1 MEIPAHDITA
11 FLLAKLREVI
21 DPAAGAWLVGGV
33 VRDQLAGQP
42 CHDIDLIFPEDP
54 RKIARLAADELEGKF
69 FTLDE
74 TRGIYR
80 VLLEHE
86 GQSYMLDMARFQAP
100 SLEDDLKARDFTI
113 NAMAVKLHEPGNG
126 MDPLHGRQDLK
137 DNILRTCSDDTFTND
152 PVRVIRA
159 ARMSLGFNLRLAPG
173 MSGQIRAAS
182 PLLDRVSA
190 ERKRDELL
198 KLLDGPKPASGLRLL
213 DAFDVLPRMFPELM
227 ALKGMEQSLP
237 HTMDGWEHTLA
248 VVSNLDRVLDLF
260 LEPSKLLND
269 GGNLMLGLTAGKLG
283 KFRDGIQAHYRNLLN
298 PFRTRKSLNLLAAL
312 LHDVAKPQTRAVDPN
327 GRSHFY
333 RHEVIGADMVRA
345 IVSSMA
351 FSEAE
356 VNMLA
361 LMTANHMKPRYFSD
375 LKPLPDRRNVYRY
388 FKMAGEAGV
397 DTCFLSLA
405 DSLAKTNLMPQQDVW
420 SQELDK
426 VAVYLKGWFD
436 ERDNWIAPER
446 LVNGNDLMQIF
457 HLQPGPALG
466 DILDQVNE
474 ARAAGEINSRDEA
487 LELIRKVIARADG
500 ESQDGKTD

>member
-1 MEIPAHDITA
+1 MEIPARDITA
-11 FLLAKLREVI
+11 SLLAKIREVI
-21 DPAAGAWLVGGV
+21 DPAACAWLVGGV
-33 VRDQLAGQP
+33 VRDQLAGRP
-42 CHDIDLIFPEDP
+42 CHDIDLIFPDDP
-54 RKIARLAADELEGKF
+54 RKIARHTADALGGNF

-80 VLLEHE
+80 VLLEHQ
-86 GQSYMLDMARFQAP
+86 GQSYMLDLARFQAP
-100 SLEDDLKARDFTI
+100 ELEDDLRARDFTV
-113 NAMAVKLHEPGNG
+113 NAMAVKLHEPGTG

-137 DNILRTCSDDTFTND
+137 DNILRTCSDDSFTSD

-173 MSGQIRAAS
+173 LSGRIRAAS

-198 KLLDGPKPASGLRLL
+198 KLLDAPKPASGLRLL
-213 DAFDVLPRMFPELM
+213 DAFDVLPRMFPELIP
-227 ALKGMEQSLP
+227 LKGMEQSLP

-248 VVSNLDRVLDLF
+248 AVGNLDRILDLF

-283 KFRDGIQAHYRNLLN
+283 KFRDGIQSHYRNGLN

-312 LHDVAKPQTRAVDPN
+312 LHDVAKPQTRTLDPN

-333 RHEVIGADMVRA
+333 RHEVVGADMVRGIA
-345 IVSSMA
+345 TSMA

-361 LMTANHMKPRYFSD
+361 VMTANHMKPRYFSD

-405 DSLAKTNLMPQQDVW
+405 DSMAKTNLMPQQDMW

-426 VAVYLKGWFD
+426 VAVYLTGWFE
-436 ERDNWIAPER
+436 ERDSWVTPER
-446 LVNGNDLMQIF
+446 LVNGDDLMRIF
-457 HLQPGPALG
+457 HLPPGPLLG

-474 ARAAGEINSRDEA
+474 ARAAGEINGRDEA
-487 LELIRKVIARADG
+487 LEFTRKIIARIEGDR
-500 ESQDGKTD
+500 QDGKPG